1 MSGHVLNNYTSV
13 LFKCSWH
20 NIWSTLPSL
29 LVGTY
34 GNAKMVALSSAGSAH
49 SYLLECIHCETNKQ
63 TKKKNKK
70 PCPPDVFGFLH
81 TLEEFL

>member
-1 MSGHVLNNYTSV
+1 
-13 LFKCSWH
+13 
-20 NIWSTLPSL
+20 
-29 LVGTY
+29 
-34 GNAKMVALSSAGSAH
+34 MVALSSAGSAH